1 MSARDRFR
9 KLGGIALET
18 VASLL
23 LVLALY
29 WLFMVFLYALF
40 PSGTPLKEMLANRSE
55 ELPAKDGAGRTPEA
69 ALKSLVRD
77 VRFRRGN
84 SVAWEG
90 AREGMLLYNN
100 DAVQTFDRSGATLS
114 FAPSDRL
121 TLGSNSLVLV
131 TRLNQK
137 LEGEPRAYRV
147 QVEGELQGNLSSAK
161 KLRLEIATAG
171 HLARVA
177 SGAARFRVTPN
188 GNASSLAVYAGE
200 LRVLGKDGVVRVPA
214 YHGITLRRG
223 VAAGPAVPLPEV
235 PMLKGDKLLY
245 RFRLLPPRVRFS
257 WSGKAGE
264 YHFQLARDP
273 RFKSLVLDRKLAEPE
288 LVAGNLESGSYFWR
302 VSGIIEAR
310 EGFFSRTGRCDLL
323 QLLKPPALKVEFPP
337 ETAAAGSF
345 TLTGSVEP
353 GARVYVNG
361 VEVAGGGDGAF
372 AHELVLKSGVNLIR
386 VEAVDQAGN
395 ASYASRVINGSG
407 AGQQGR

>member
-1 MSARDRFR
+1 MSAWDRLR
-9 KLGGIALET
+9 KFGGLALET

-23 LVLALY
+23 LVLSLY

-40 PSGTPLKEMLANRSE
+40 PSGTPLKEMLESRSE
-55 ELPAKDGAGRTPEA
+55 ELPAKDGAGRRPEA

-137 LEGEPRAYRV
+137 VEGEPRAYRV
-147 QVEGELQGNLSSAK
+147 QVEGELQGNLSNEK
-161 KLRLEIATAG
+161 KLRLEISAAG

-177 SGAARFRVTPN
+177 AGAARFRVTPN

-200 LRVLGKDGVVRVPA
+200 VRVQRKDGFVRVPA

-235 PMLKGDKLLY
+235 PMLKSDKLLY
-245 RFRLLPPRVRFS
+245 RFRRLPPKVRFA
-257 WSGKAGE
+257 WSGRAGE

-273 RFKSLVLDRKLAEPE
+273 RFKNLVLDRKLAVPE
-288 LVAGNLESGSYFWR
+288 LVTGTLDAGSYFWR
-302 VSGIIEAR
+302 VSGITEAR

-323 QLLKPPALKVEFPP
+323 QLLKAPDLKVDFPP
-337 ETAAAGSF
+337 QSAAAGSF

-361 VEVAGGGDGAF
+361 VEVPEGGDGGF
-372 AHELVLKSGVNLIR
+372 AHNLVLKSGVNLIR

-395 ASYASRVINGSG
+395 ASYASRVIYGTG
-407 AGQQGR
+407 AGAEGK

>member
-1 MSARDRFR
+1 MSARDRFS

-18 VASLL
+18 VGSLL

-40 PSGTPLKEMLANRSE
+40 PSGTPLKEMLANRAE
-55 ELPAKDGAGRTPEA
+55 ELPVKDGAGRRPEA

-121 TLGSNSLVLV
+121 TVGSNSLVLV
-131 TRLNQK
+131 TRLNEK
-137 LEGEPRAYRV
+137 VEGEPRAYRV
-147 QVEGELQGNLSSAK
+147 QVEGELRGSLSNEK
-161 KLRLEIATAG
+161 RLRLEIATAG

-200 LRVLGKDGVVRVPA
+200 VRVQGRDGMVRVPA
-214 YHGITLRRG
+214 YHGITLRKG
-223 VAAGPAVPLPEV
+223 VAAGPAVPLPEA
-235 PMLKGDKLLY
+235 PSLESDKLLY
-245 RFRLLPPRVRFS
+245 RFRLLPPKVRFS

-273 RFKSLVLDRKLAEPE
+273 RFKSLVLDKKLAAPE
-288 LVAGNLESGSYFWR
+288 LVTGTLDAGSYFWR
-302 VSGIIEAR
+302 VSGVMEAR

-323 QLLKPPALKVEFPP
+323 QLLKPPELKVDFPP
-337 ETAAAGSF
+337 ESAAAGNF
-345 TLTGSVEP
+345 TLTGNVEP
-353 GARVYVNG
+353 GARVFVNG
-361 VEVAGGGDGAF
+361 VEVSGAGDRAF
-372 AHELVLKSGVNLIR
+372 AHDLKLKSGVNLIR

-395 ASYASRVINGSG
+395 ASYASRVIYGTG